1 MMYLITGAI
10 GTGKTTWVVDKLI
23 QAHEQNEKHIK
34 DGQLD
39 KVRKIFTNIDGLK
52 IPHEPLPDDWRT
64 TPNDSILAIDEC
76 HKIDIFKPNRKQLHD
91 DERIIQLNESRHTG
105 HDIYFITQSPKFIHQ
120 HVKGCMSQ
128 HFHFHN
134 PMGLKASTV
143 FMWRHGNTNNPDSQ
157 QAKNIAES
165 ETIYSFKKD
174 VQDQFQSIEEDAQHT
189 RKFKLPR
196 KIIFWCSFLLL
207 LLAGIGFLLTRP
219 STVGNL
225 TGETFVNKTKQD
237 LDKAKQS
244 TETMAQP
251 NAQNNLDIECRKA
264 INVEKPECVQWFN
277 NLSNSKGSV
286 TGENNQNTTVFYN
299 PDKPFEQD
307 FQKNINYEVT
317 AKPVFSGCMHS
328 NGKYTAYTQQGTKIE
343 VSQSDCEKLI
353 KDNDRPF
360 NYFKNDQ
367 NTNQNM
373 NAQASPVAQTEKPMT
388 PEQYAKYLQYVESQ
402 ANNQV
407 DPRLQQT
414 QFTVN
419 GANSL

>member
-34 DGQLD
+34 DGKLD

-165 ETIYSFKKD
+165 ETIYQFKKD

-196 KIIFWCSFLLL
+196 KVLLWGSAPFVL
-207 LLAGIGFLLTRP
+207 IAVIVYLLTKP
-219 STVGNL
+219 STTGNL

-244 TETMAQP
+244 TETMAHP

-264 INVEKPECVQWFN
+264 VNVEKPECVQWFN
-277 NLSNSKGSV
+277 NLSNNKGSV
-286 TGENNQNTTVFYN
+286 TGENTQNTLVVYS
-299 PDKPFEQD
+299 PEKPFEQD
-307 FQKNINYEVT
+307 FQKDVRYEVT

-367 NTNQNM
+367 NTNHNI
-373 NAQASPVAQTEKPMT
+373 NAQASPVAQEKPMT
-388 PEQYAKYLQYVESQ
+388 AEQYAKYMQYLDSQ

-407 DPRLQQT
+407 DPRLQQN